1 MRFNSYFDFAS
12 GPNGESLAQF
22 ARKPIYV
29 PAIGRNTFTP
39 LNRTHTTECQKLK
52 SFQQT
57 GRYNLSF
64 IAASLR
70 PELARIIA
78 ERYLITGDWNLT
90 KTQILTTNALQC
102 RSTSSA
108 IRMERE
114 LRQRLSALTREQLVL
129 IAQATA
135 EDRTAI
141 AWLSACKQIPFAF
154 DFAAETLRDKL
165 ASQDPVLRHSDY
177 ETFFENKRVAHPELN
192 DLAPSTKEK
201 VRQILFR
208 MLSEAGLV
216 VPGEALGKI
225 QRPVISPSVFQSIAA
240 DTPELLAGFLVPD
253 SEIPRQ

>member
-1 MRFNSYFDFAS
+1 MDFNIAS
-12 GPNGESLAQF
+12 ERCIESLEQF
-22 ARKPIYV
+22 ALNPLHV
-29 PAIGRNTFTP
+29 PAVGRNTFTP
-39 LNRTHTTECQKLK
+39 SDPTHKIEHQKLK
-52 SFQQT
+52 PFQQT

-78 ERYLITGDWNLT
+78 ESYLMTGDWNLT
-90 KTQILTTNALQC
+90 KTQILATNALQC
-102 RSTSSA
+102 RSASSA

-114 LRQRLSALTREQLVL
+114 LRQRLATLTREQLVL

-177 ETFFENKRVAHPELN
+177 ETFFESKRVAHPELN

-201 VRQILFR
+201 VRQILLR
-208 MLSEAGLV
+208 ILSEAGLV
-216 VPGEALGKI
+216 VPGEALGNV
-225 QRPVISPSVFQSIAA
+225 QRPVISPSVFHAITA
-240 DTPELLAGFLVPD
+240 DAPELLAGFLMPD
-253 SEIPRQ
+253 SEIPRR

>member
-1 MRFNSYFDFAS
+1 MKRVSHNKFPMSRTATIIERRCLNERER
-12 GPNGESLAQF
+12 PIR
-22 ARKPIYV
+22 RK
-29 PAIGRNTFTP
+29 TFTP
-39 LNRTHTTECQKLK
+39 SRRSHTFTPPTLRPTEQ
-52 SFQQT
+52 ST
-57 GRYNLSF
+57 RYNLSF

-70 PELARIIA
+70 PDLARIIA
-78 ERYLITGDWNLT
+78 ECYLTNGDWNLT
-90 KTQILTTNALQC
+90 KAHILATNALQC
-102 RSTSSA
+102 RSASSA

-114 LRQRLSALTREQLVL
+114 LRQRLATLTREQLVL

-154 DFAAETLRDKL
+154 DFAAEILRDKL

-177 ETFFENKRVAHPELN
+177 ETYFETQRVAHAELN

-216 VPGEALGKI
+216 VPGEALGSV
-225 QRPVISPSVFQSIAA
+225 QRPVLSPAVFHAITA
-240 DTPELLAGFLVPD
+240 DAPELLAGFLVPD
-253 SEIPRQ
+253 SEIPGR